1 MNKTLNFVAA
11 TVLMGST
18 VVAPMAFAQSATTP
32 ATPGT
37 TTTAPNTGTA
47 PAMTTPGASAAMDTY
62 LTQQGS
68 DQLAASNYVGQNVYA
83 GDKSIGEI
91 KDLIMQQNG
100 GLVAAVI
107 GVGGFLGIGEKNV
120 AVPVSKITV
129 TRDAQNADK
138 LRLTT
143 TETAETLKSA
153 PEFKTLEEQKA
164 DSGTTASTPAT
175 VTK

>member
-37 TTTAPNTGTA
+37 TTTAPSTA
-47 PAMTTPGASAAMDTY
+47 PAMPGTSAAMDTY

-68 DQLAASNYVGQNVYA
+68 DQLAASNYIGQNVYA

-107 GVGGFLGIGEKNV
+107 GVGGFVGIGEKNV

-143 TETAETLKSA
+143 TETAETLKAA

-164 DSGTTASTPAT
+164 DAGTTASTPAT

>member
-1 MNKTLNFVAA
+1 MNKTLTIVAA

-18 VVAPMAFAQSATTP
+18 AVAPMAFAQSATTP
-32 ATPGT
+32 ATPGA
-37 TTTAPNTGTA
+37 TTTAPATA
-47 PAMTTPGASAAMDTY
+47 PATAAGGMSETY

-68 DQLAASNYVGQNVYA
+68 DQLSASNYIGQNVYA

-107 GVGGFLGIGEKNV
+107 GVGGFLGMGEKNV

-129 TRDAQNADK
+129 TRDAQNPDK

-143 TETAETLKSA
+143 TETADTLKSA
-153 PEFKTLEEQKA
+153 PEFKTLSDQKSNA
-164 DSGTTASTPAT
+164 ASTTTTTPAAPS
-175 VTK
+175 K

>member
-37 TTTAPNTGTA
+37 TTTAPSTT
-47 PAMTTPGASAAMDTY
+47 PAMPGAAAAMDTY

-68 DQLAASNYVGQNVYA
+68 DQLAASNYIGQNVYA

-107 GVGGFLGIGEKNV
+107 GVGGFVGIGEKNV

-143 TETAETLKSA
+143 TETAETLKAA

-164 DSGTTASTPAT
+164 DAGTTASTSAT

>member
-1 MNKTLNFVAA
+1 MNKTLNIVAA

-37 TTTAPNTGTA
+37 TTTTPSTGTA
-47 PAMTTPGASAAMDTY
+47 PAMPGASAAMDTY

-68 DQLAASNYVGQNVYA
+68 DQLAASNYIGQNVYA

-107 GVGGFLGIGEKNV
+107 GVGGFVGIGEKYV

-143 TETAETLKSA
+143 TETAETLKAA